1 MRYESMRGH
10 PMNMVP
16 INADCRKCGGP
27 VKALADTEGT
37 VHWCQLCGH
46 AAIVSPSTDAAA
58 VVRSIKREIRR
69 SRALGATNAR
79 LRQDLQEIYADASA
93 ARGDAAASPL
103 LTMALGPLLRQLL
116 NDHRL
121 TQGALAEL
129 IGINRVGI
137 ARVVIG
143 HRNATADMCERI
155 AKAMKLTTIERYA
168 LELAAARAK
177 GYKI

>member
-129 IGINRVGI
+129 IG
-137 ARVVIG
+137 